1 MISVITALI
10 KGSPSASP
18 TGWLLPAIH
27 CQKRSRRW
35 QVLLFSSFYHHLWFQ
50 IRWIR
55 CLDQSCQ
62 VHSGQQGHPSLPTD
76 LKRGSSSPWALHKNN
91 SRLSFLLRQ
100 GDVSSLMV
108 VRTYIGCPWSEGF
121 TPRQSCCV
129 FVMGNRLV
137 IGYIP
142 MQALWLFAPCVAYAD
157 VVFLDCR
164 CWLLL
169 RIVLATNV
177 FKN

>member
-76 LKRGSSSPWALHKNN
+76 LKRGTSSPWALHKNN

-100 GDVSSLMV
+100 GDGSSMMV
-108 VRTYIGCPWSEGF
+108 VRTLGVRGL
-121 TPRQSCCV
+121 RALHQDNLV
-129 FVMGNRLV
+129 FVMGNRRV

-142 MQALWLFAPCVAYAD
+142 MQAIWLFTRCLCWCCYSWLSLLIVVENCVGNKC
-157 VVFLDCR
+157 F
-164 CWLLL
+164 
-169 RIVLATNV
+169 
-177 FKN
+177 

>member
-1 MISVITALI
+1 MLHR
-10 KGSPSASP
+10 PDDY
-18 TGWLLPAIH
+18 
-27 CQKRSRRW
+27 CQPFIVKRDPVVGRFF
-35 QVLLFSSFYHHLWFQ
+35 LFPPFTIIYDFKYA
-50 IRWIR
+50 IR

-100 GDVSSLMV
+100 GDGSSLMV

-142 MQALWLFAPCVAYAD
+142 MQAL
-157 VVFLDCR
+157 
-164 CWLLL
+164 
-169 RIVLATNV
+169 
-177 FKN
+177 